1 MSEPSLDRL
10 QASMAAKMVE
20 AADPLSKAIRS
31 IDGFMSEYLTNEPEE
46 FPNRKARRKAA
57 ALARRGAR

>member
-1 MSEPSLDRL
+1 MNDPSLDRL
-10 QASMAAKMVE
+10 QASMAEVD
-20 AADPLSKAIRS
+20 AAIGNVIRS